1 MDAAHGFTFDLPLL
15 RAVSDWQRGGDAKQN
30 RRRGEALKAACQNL
44 PSQFRESV
52 LVCHRQI
59 ALGKGGVWDLL
70 GDNRLPEK
78 ISSWTTDLEIA
89 KGFKGGVPPEG
100 QGYQGVIFS
109 IKPPAGSVIVNLREL
124 YQEPAFRDAM
134 ERNKPAIAGYAKG
147 AGCYGDS
154 QSEVVLEIGTLEQED
169 IYSIGGHSSPF
180 EELVAEAAKI
190 YYGTASVTPEQ
201 YEALLLKVEHTR
213 GVAGPCWL
221 NSEATQRV
229 LRRTAPHAETLR
241 EVKRLQAQTAH
252 GP

>member
-1 MDAAHGFTFDLPLL
+1 MDATHGFTFDLPLL

-30 RRRGEALKAACQNL
+30 RRRGAALKAACQNL

-59 ALGKGGVWDLL
+59 ALVKGGVWDLL
-70 GDNRLPEK
+70 GENRLPEK

-124 YQEPAFRDAM
+124 YQDPAFRDAM
-134 ERNKPAIAGYAKG
+134 ERNKSAIADYAKG

-154 QSEVVLEIGTLEQED
+154 QSEVVLEIDKLEQED
-169 IYSIGGHSSPF
+169 IYSMGGHSSPF

-213 GVAGPCWL
+213 GVAGPRWL
-221 NSEATQRV
+221 NPEATQRV
-229 LRRTAPHAETLR
+229 LRRTAPHAERLR
-241 EVKRLQAQTAH
+241 EVKKLQAQAASE
-252 GP
+252 P